1 MKLDELNT
9 EQRNEKTKFIDRV
22 STLEAVQLINQE
34 DQKVAHIIS
43 ELNHEIADIIDYIW
57 ENFQEGRLF
66 YAGAGTSGRL
76 AVVDASECPPTFGT
90 DPEKVVGLIAG
101 GKEAFTIAV
110 EGAEDDRTLCET
122 YLKEHHFSRS
132 DILIGIAAS
141 GRTPFV
147 IGGLEYANS
156 VGAKTVA
163 ISNSKNSEMSQVAQ
177 KSLEIITGPEAIT
190 GSTRMKAGTSQKLV
204 LNMISS
210 ILMIKLGKIYSNLM
224 VDVQPKNE
232 KLIDRSIRIISESL
246 QTDLESAKQLFDSSN
261 HSVKH
266 AIVMGLMDLN
276 YEKAD
281 QLLKQNQNRIA
292 DIIQKEERI

>member
-9 EQRNEKTKFIDRV
+9 EQRNENTKFIDRV
-22 STLEAVQLINQE
+22 STFEAVQLINQE
-34 DQKVAHIIS
+34 DQKVAQIIS
-43 ELNHEIADIIDYIW
+43 QHNQEIADIIDYIW

-90 DPEKVVGLIAG
+90 DPDKVVGLIAG
-101 GKEAFTIAV
+101 GKEAFTVAV
-110 EGAEDDRTLCET
+110 EGAEDDIDLCET
-122 YLKEHHFSRS
+122 YLREHNFSNS

-163 ISNSKNSEMSQVAQ
+163 ISNSKNSKMSEVAQ
-177 KSLEIITGPEAIT
+177 KSIEIITGPEAIT

-232 KLIDRSIRIISESL
+232 KLVDRSIRIISESL
-246 QTDLESAKQLFDSSN
+246 QTDLESAKQLFELSN

-266 AIVMGLMDLN
+266 AIVMGLLDLD
-276 YEKAD
+276 YDKAD
-281 QLLKQNQNRIA
+281 QLLNQNQNRIA